1 MMDPKSFADMYFI
14 MIPILFGIIAVF
26 FLVIG
31 LRGIITKRPFLVSN
45 RWLLSAMFIMFVPVI
60 LPVFTFPS
68 SVPFII
74 KWLNPIIF
82 TVVLVMMCFAL
93 KGYCAFGVTDTSF
106 RDTLIAS
113 LQELNLPYEET
124 LSSIRLTSIEA
135 DLQVSIQSWVGSGV
149 IKIKQRD
156 QRSQLKEIVTVMNE
170 HFRRSSVSINLTT
183 CIFYLIMGVLMVAM
197 SIGAMLFFQ
206 NIIQEL

>member
-1 MMDPKSFADMYFI
+1 MDIKSFAQIYFI
-14 MIPILFGIIAVF
+14 MMPLIFGIIAVF

-31 LRGIITKRPFLVSN
+31 LRGIITKRPFLLSN
-45 RWLLSAMFIMFVPVI
+45 KWLLSAMFIVFIPVI

-74 KWLNPIIF
+74 KWLNPVIF

-106 RDTLIAS
+106 RDALLTS

-135 DLQVSIQSWVGSGV
+135 DLQVSVQSWIGSGV

-156 QRSQLKEIVTVMNE
+156 HRSQLTEIAAAMNE
-170 HFRRSSVSINLTT
+170 HFRSSSVSMNLIT
-183 CIFYLIMGVLMVAM
+183 CIFYLIMGVLMVAT
-197 SIGAMLFFQ
+197 SIGTAFLFQ
-206 NIIQEL
+206 NIIRKI

>member
-1 MMDPKSFADMYFI
+1 MDPKSFAQIYFV

-45 RWLLSAMFIMFVPVI
+45 RWLLSAMFIIFIPVI
-60 LPVFTFPS
+60 LPAFTFPS

-93 KGYCAFGVTDTSF
+93 RGYCAFGITDTSF

-149 IKIKQRD
+149 IKIKQREH
-156 QRSQLKEIVTVMNE
+156 RPQLTEIVTTMND
-170 HFRRSSVSINLTT
+170 HFRRASASINLTT

-197 SIGAMLFFQ
+197 SIGALVFFQ
-206 NIIQEL
+206 NIIREI

>member
-1 MMDPKSFADMYFI
+1 MDPKSFAQIYFV
-14 MIPILFGIIAVF
+14 MIPIIFGIMAVF

-31 LRGIITKRPFLVSN
+31 LRGIIAKRPFLVSN
-45 RWLLSAMFIMFVPVI
+45 RWLLSMMFIIFIPVI
-60 LPVFTFPS
+60 IPAFTFPS

-74 KWLNPIIF
+74 KWLNPVIF

-106 RDTLIAS
+106 RDALLAS

-135 DLQVSIQSWVGSGV
+135 DLQVSIQSWIGSGI
-149 IKIKQRD
+149 IKIKQREH
-156 QRSQLKEIVTVMNE
+156 RSQLTEIVTAMNE

-183 CIFYLIMGVLMVAM
+183 CIFYLIMGVLTVAA
-197 SIGAMLFFQ
+197 SIGMMFLFQ
-206 NIIQEL
+206 NIIRKI

>member
-1 MMDPKSFADMYFI
+1 MDLKSFAQIYFM
-14 MIPILFGIIAVF
+14 MIPIIFGIMAAF

-31 LRGIITKRPFLVSN
+31 LRGIITKRPFLLSN
-45 RWLLSAMFIMFVPVI
+45 RWLLSVMFIIFIPVI
-60 LPVFTFPS
+60 LPAFTFPS

-74 KWLNPIIF
+74 KWLNPAIF
-82 TVVLVMMCFAL
+82 TVVLVMMCFVL

-106 RDTLIAS
+106 RDALLAS
-113 LQELNLPYEET
+113 LQKLNLPYEET

-156 QRSQLKEIVTVMNE
+156 HRSQLTEIITAMNE
-170 HFRRSSVSINLTT
+170 HFRRSSLPMNLTT
-183 CIFYLIMGVLMVAM
+183 CIFYLIMGVLTVAA
-197 SIGAMLFFQ
+197 SIGTVFLFQ
-206 NIIQEL
+206 NIIQKI

>member
-1 MMDPKSFADMYFI
+1 MDPKSFAQIYLIVM
-14 MIPILFGIIAVF
+14 PIIFGIMAVF

-31 LRGIITKRPFLVSN
+31 LRGIITKRPFLLSN
-45 RWLLSAMFIMFVPVI
+45 KWLLSVMFIIFIPVI
-60 LPVFTFPS
+60 IPAFTFPS

-106 RDTLIAS
+106 RDALLTS

-135 DLQVSIQSWVGSGV
+135 DLQVSIQSWIGSGV

-156 QRSQLKEIVTVMNE
+156 HRSQLTKIVTAMNE
-170 HFRRSSVSINLTT
+170 HFRRSSASMNLTT
-183 CIFYLIMGVLMVAM
+183 CIFYLIMGVLTVAA
-197 SIGAMLFFQ
+197 SIGMMFFFQ
-206 NIIQEL
+206 NIIRKI

>member
-1 MMDPKSFADMYFI
+1 MDPKSLADIYFM

-45 RWLLSAMFIMFVPVI
+45 RWLLSAMFIIFIPVI
-60 LPVFTFPS
+60 LPAFTFPS

-74 KWLNPIIF
+74 KWLNPIVF

-113 LQELNLPYEET
+113 LQQLNLPYEET

-156 QRSQLKEIVTVMNE
+156 HRSQLKEIVTVMNA

-197 SIGAMLFFQ
+197 SIGTVLFFQ
-206 NIIQEL
+206 NVIQKL

>member
-1 MMDPKSFADMYFI
+1 MDPKSFAQVYLIVM
-14 MIPILFGIIAVF
+14 PIIFGIMAVF

-31 LRGIITKRPFLVSN
+31 LRGIITKRPFLLSN
-45 RWLLSAMFIMFVPVI
+45 KWLLSVMFIIFIPVI
-60 LPVFTFPS
+60 IPAFTFPS

-74 KWLNPIIF
+74 KWLNPVIF

-106 RDTLIAS
+106 RDALLAS

-135 DLQVSIQSWVGSGV
+135 DLQVSIQSWIGSGV

-156 QRSQLKEIVTVMNE
+156 HRSQLTEIVTAMNE
-170 HFRRSSVSINLTT
+170 HFRRSSASMNLTT
-183 CIFYLIMGVLMVAM
+183 CIFYLIMGVLTVAA
-197 SIGAMLFFQ
+197 SIGMMFLFQ
-206 NIIQEL
+206 NIIRKM